1 MWTFAFVNLLG
12 FLCEGFIMEHM
23 SHEDLYAYLRH
34 CGEIDLGNEYYYRVL
49 LDNFFIPFQGTM
61 YGDVL
66 IYLGRELNRPEP
78 IISIQECVGL
88 PGVIL
93 FDLVYMMDLGEV
105 MQKWANSRNW
115 ELR

>member
-1 MWTFAFVNLLG
+1 
-12 FLCEGFIMEHM
+12 METM
-23 SHEDLYAYLRH
+23 SHEDLYVYLRH

-49 LDNFFIPFQGTM
+49 LDNFFIPFQGSM
-61 YGDVL
+61 YGEVL
-66 IYLGRELNRPEP
+66 IYLGQELNRPEP
-78 IISIQECVGL
+78 IISIQDCAGL